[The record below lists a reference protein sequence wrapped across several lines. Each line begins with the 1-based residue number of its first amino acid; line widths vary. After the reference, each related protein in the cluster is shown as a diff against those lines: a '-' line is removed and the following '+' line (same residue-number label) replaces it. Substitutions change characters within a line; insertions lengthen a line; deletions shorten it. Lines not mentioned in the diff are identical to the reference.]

1 MVLPRADRVRTRSP
15 RRRVALTCDAASRA
29 ACLIGYLPDSQSFI
43 YQTRILGAASRRLS
57 ITPNASRKTYSLSP
71 PKCHVRHTSCT
82 GWGYDLGRVCLAA
95 PGGADAPRR
104 RKGRGLPAARWF
116 GLRVGRQERLRRR
129 YAIRSAHA

>member
-71 PKCHVRHTSCT
+71 PKCHVRHTRCT
-82 GWGYDLGRVCLAA
+82 RWGYVLVELTARK
-95 PGGADAPRR
+95 APRPLLGDR
-104 RKGRGLPAARWF
+104 DESAQV
-116 GLRVGRQERLRRR
+116 VGRPRV
-129 YAIRSAHA
+129 